1 MGVPLSVCVCMY
13 VSIPLSQPG
22 LNLPVPGPARIAPQ
36 GRAAVGLAHLP
47 GSSLLL
53 LQAPAGRGDPRL
65 VGLPSEAGEVGTVQG
80 TGTHTSHT
88 HHRLGACTGA
98 LPRPRPMPWRWPG
111 QREDI

>member
-36 GRAAVGLAHLP
+36 GRAVVGLAHLP

-65 VGLPSEAGEVGTVQG
+65 AGLPSEVGEVGTVQG
-80 TGTHTSHT
+80 TGTHASHT

-98 LPRPRPMPWRWPG
+98 LP
-111 QREDI
+111 